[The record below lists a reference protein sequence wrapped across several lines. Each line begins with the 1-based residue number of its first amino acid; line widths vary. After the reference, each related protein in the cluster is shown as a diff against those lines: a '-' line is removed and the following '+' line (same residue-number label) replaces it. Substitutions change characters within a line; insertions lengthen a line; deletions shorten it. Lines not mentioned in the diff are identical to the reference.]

1 MPHNSAAASLQD
13 FEPGRLTRRQLIQSL
28 ACTTAAAAVACGPA
42 DAQVQKSDANEKVR
56 ATLETLVR
64 DTPEIGLQVA
74 AYQNGKLVIDC
85 WAGLADEA
93 TKKPVDGDTIFML
106 SSTTKG
112 VTATCM
118 HILVEK
124 HKLDYD
130 MPIVKVWPEFG
141 AHGKEAA
148 TLRHA
153 LSHQTGVPQTP
164 VGYTPDWLADWDKM
178 CRGIADLTPMF
189 PIGQRTAYHSLNYGH
204 INGEI
209 LRRVDGRTIG
219 QFLQDEVCKPLQING
234 LFLGVPD
241 SELRRVAVLTDGP
254 PAPADYDARM
264 VGEPAGSHVAMAFN
278 RREIQ
283 KAAVPGSGGIMSA
296 RGLARHYAML
306 ANWGE
311 LDGVRVM
318 PEARIRAGIEL
329 QSFEWDEIYRVR
341 VRRSLGY
348 RRGRDCGPLASPEAF
363 GHVGGGGSFGY
374 GDPARRL
381 GIGFAKN
388 YFTYNT
394 GGAVN
399 QGRPPRAASNV
410 VTDAIFDA
418 LGIAR
423 SNT

>member
-1 MPHNSAAASLQD
+1 
-13 FEPGRLTRRQLIQSL
+13 
-28 ACTTAAAAVACGPA
+28 VACGPA

-93 TKKPVDGDTIFML
+93 TKKPVDGDTMFML

-264 VGEPAGSHVAMAFN
+264 VGEPAGSHVATAFN

-410 VTDAIFDA
+410 VADAIFDA
-418 LGIAR
+418 LGLAR

>member
-1 MPHNSAAASLQD
+1 MAPMLASVLD
-13 FEPGRLTRRQLIQSL
+13 DSEPGKLTRRQLMQGL
-28 ACTTAAAAVACGPA
+28 AFAATATSVVGTPAAAN
-42 DAQVQKSDANEKVR
+42 AQVSDANAKVR
-56 ATLETLVR
+56 ATLESLVR

-74 AYQNGKLVIDC
+74 AYLDGKLVIDA

-93 TKKPVDGDTIFML
+93 NNKPVDGDTMFML

-118 HILVEK
+118 HVLVEK

-141 AHGKEAA
+141 AHGKQAA

-153 LSHQTGVPQTP
+153 LAHQTGVPQTP
-164 VGYTPDWLADWDKM
+164 VGYTPEWLPDWDKM
-178 CRGIADLTPMF
+178 CRGIADLKPMF

-209 LRRVDGRTIG
+209 LRRVDGRSIN
-219 QFLQDEVCKPLQING
+219 QFLQDEICKPLGIRSIY
-234 LFLGVPD
+234 LGVPD
-241 SELRRVAVLTDGP
+241 SELHRVAVLKDAP

-264 VGEPAGSHVAMAFN
+264 VGEPAGSQVAKYFN
-278 RREIQ
+278 RPEIQ
-283 KAAVPGSGGIMSA
+283 KAAIPGSGGIMNA

-311 LDGVRVM
+311 LGGVRIL
-318 PEARIRAGIEL
+318 PEARIRAGMEL

-341 VRRSLGY
+341 VRRSLGW
-348 RRGRDCGPLASPEAF
+348 RRGRDCGPLASPEAL

-374 GDPARRL
+374 ADPSRRL

-399 QGRPPRAASNV
+399 LGKPPRSASNI
-410 VTDAIFDA
+410 VTEAVFDA
-418 LGIAR
+418 LGLKR
-423 SNT
+423 